1 MYKIGDLVMPNCGYV
16 DFKVAKVLDVYNKD
30 GMVKIDADGNVII
43 LSKKDIA
50 PYFQVG
56 DTVKVIN
63 DYELWPRI
71 KGKIGEVMALEDG
84 YVGVKFKQHMEG
96 HTLSDRCPDGYG
108 WWVSPKNLEKID
120 KKTPRKAKESLRIIE
135 KGSKIEGRISSTMW
149 STLGNKIVVSN
160 ATVKCHPDDEFNYET
175 ALSLLGKRLEET
187 RASLDTFLEITTAKD
202 VVIFIDSE
210 EALQDA
216 TCKLIEKGC
225 IFSTGYCDIEVS
237 KTAYIQ
243 GAAKRI
249 EEKGNV
255 GIYVKNKIACY
266 LTCDSL
272 GYVDRGVVDYKSLKD
287 FRGEI

>member
-1 MYKIGDLVMPNCGYV
+1 MYKIGDLVVPNCGCV

-30 GMVKIDADGNVII
+30 DMVKIDADGNVII
-43 LSKKDIA
+43 LSKKNIA

-56 DTVKVIN
+56 DTVKAIE
-63 DYELWPRI
+63 DGGLWPSV
-71 KGKIGEVMALEDG
+71 KDKIGEVVAIENG
-84 YVGVKFKQHMEG
+84 YIGVKFKQHMGG
-96 HTLSDRCPDGYG
+96 HTLSNRCSDGYG

-120 KKTPRKAKESLRIIE
+120 KKTSRKAKECLRIIE
-135 KGSKIEGRISSTMW
+135 KGSKIEGSIRSTMW
-149 STLGNKIVVSN
+149 STLGDRIEVSG

-175 ALSLLGKRLEET
+175 ALSLLGKRLEES
-187 RASLDTFLEITTAKD
+187 RASLDSLLEKTTVKD
-202 VVIFIDSE
+202 IVIFIDSE
-210 EALQDA
+210 EALQDV
-216 TCKLIEKGC
+216 TCKLIKKGC
-225 IFSTGYCDIEVS
+225 MFSTGYCDIEVS

-266 LTCDSL
+266 LTCGSL